1 MSIVCRDC
9 PKRKS
14 GCHVTCV
21 EYAVERIVRLD
32 PKSRGERDA
41 NIYEAEL
48 SERIKRKCERR

>member
-1 MSIVCRDC
+1 MSAVCRDC
-9 PKRKS
+9 TKRKR

-32 PKSRGERDA
+32 PKMRGERDA
-41 NIYEAEL
+41 NIYAADL